1 MSFPFLSITHETINN
16 HHSPI
21 RSKYICPNK
30 PPSSLGVA
38 NPRPSALRQSG
49 NTLRNAQVPQESE
62 YAPQEIRNKEDGNGK
77 QDDCRDKPFSAHLA
91 RQHLLVCRNGK
102 DGLLP
107 DGSAQLK
114 KREGARLTAARAI
127 GRHPMVRYVSLWIV
141 LFCLYESR
149 LALRASTAE
158 SCAIAWSEGAS
169 KPWTGQDNTHSI
181 GVPRVELDLS
191 L

>member
-1 MSFPFLSITHETINN
+1 LQTVLSHVNRSSLVFNVLSFPFLSSQLPTQQSVTPETINN

-21 RSKYICPNK
+21 RPKYICPNK

-38 NPRPSALRQSG
+38 NPRPSGLRQSG

-77 QDDCRDKPFSAHLA
+77 QNDCRDKPFSAHLA

-107 DGSAQLK
+107 DG
-114 KREGARLTAARAI
+114 
-127 GRHPMVRYVSLWIV
+127 
-141 LFCLYESR
+141 
-149 LALRASTAE
+149 LA
-158 SCAIAWSEGAS
+158 
-169 KPWTGQDNTHSI
+169 
-181 GVPRVELDLS
+181 
-191 L
+191 